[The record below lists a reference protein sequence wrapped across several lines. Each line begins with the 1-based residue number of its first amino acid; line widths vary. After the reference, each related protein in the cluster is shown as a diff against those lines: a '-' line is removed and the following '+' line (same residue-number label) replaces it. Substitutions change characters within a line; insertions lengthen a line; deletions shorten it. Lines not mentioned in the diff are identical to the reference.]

1 MTKEQ
6 ALQWEAKW
14 ARPAALAAFF
24 AAVLLIARIVLLQ
37 TVIEDRAD
45 IEAIPD
51 FLLSVD
57 ENPAMLIG
65 SRAAQAVAALA
76 GRRCLLLPL
85 PRAPDPR
92 GRSAVLVQVPD
103 HPRPRALRDR
113 ARGRRARPASTS
125 PPSSPTATPIRGR
138 RRATTAL
145 SSCSRTTRAPAC
157 SRINFAGQVVTAFLF
172 VMLPLR
178 ARRVGADEPVH
189 GDPGRRR
196 RRAARAPD
204 RAGGPG
210 DHPGVLAGRPRLAD
224 HRQLAGRS
232 RPGLGE
238 RRGGALA
245 DPAAARRRGLLP
257 RRATGRADRC
267 SVPRTATSP
276 SRCRS
281 GPARASASATADY
294 SPGRTS
300 STSPNS
306 WRK

>member
-6 ALQWEAKW
+6 ALQWEANW

-24 AAVLLIARIVLLQ
+24 AAVLLIAQIVLLQ
-37 TVIEDRAD
+37 TVIEDRD
-45 IEAIPD
+45 NIEAIPD
-51 FLLSVD
+51 FLLVGRREPGD
-57 ENPAMLIG
+57 ADRLAGRPGGRGA
-65 SRAAQAVAALA
+65 A

-92 GRSAVLVQVPD
+92 GGSAVLVRLPD

-113 ARGRRARPASTS
+113 ARGRRARP
-125 PPSSPTATPIRGR
+125 GR
-138 RRATTAL
+138 RRLRLRRRPRRSRGSGATTAP
-145 SSCSRTTRAPAC
+145 SSCSRTTRAPCVFA
-157 SRINFAGQVVTAFLF
+157 INFAGQVVTAFLF

-178 ARRVGADEPVH
+178 ARRVGLLSPFMGILGVVTGALLVLQIVPVVPVIIQAFWL
-189 GDPGRRR
+189 GALGS
-196 RRAARAPD
+196 
-204 RAGGPG
+204 
-210 DHPGVLAGRPRLAD
+210 LY

-232 RPGLGE
+232 RPRLGE

-245 DPAAARRRGLLP
+245 DPAAARRRSRRP
-257 RRATGRADRC
+257 RTATARADRC
-267 SVPRTATSP
+267 SVLRTARSP

-281 GPARASASATADY
+281 GRARASATQPLDR

-306 WRK
+306 WRR

>member
-6 ALQWEAKW
+6 ALQWEARW

-24 AAVLLIARIVLLQ
+24 AAVLLIAQIVLLQ
-37 TVIEDRAD
+37 TVIEDRD
-45 IEAIPD
+45 NIEAIPD

-65 SRAAQAVAALA
+65 SRAAQAVAALLVGAVFYYLFRALQTRGAGVPSWFKYLIILGPVLYAIGLVAGALGQVDVASDFADGLPIRGAA
-76 GRRCLLLPL
+76 GRR
-85 PRAPDPR
+85 PR
-92 GRSAVLVQVPD
+92 
-103 HPRPRALRDR
+103 RAA
-113 ARGRRARPASTS
+113 ARGQRERRRVRDQLRRPGGHGVPVRDAAAARP
-125 PPSSPTATPIRGR
+125 PR
-138 RRATTAL
+138 
-145 SSCSRTTRAPAC
+145 
-157 SRINFAGQVVTAFLF
+157 
-172 VMLPLR
+172 
-178 ARRVGADEPVH
+178 GADEPVH
-189 GDPGRRR
+189 GNPGRRH

-245 DPAAARRRGLLP
+245 DPAAARRRASSRGGQRAGRIAARSHE
-257 RRATGRADRC
+257 RR
-267 SVPRTATSP
+267 TSP

-281 GPARASASATADY
+281 GPARASASATANY
-294 SPGRTS
+294 SPGSTS

-306 WRK
+306 WRR